1 MRERVLDSTSPALA
15 QPMAR
20 KEKFG
25 KLVLL
30 EEIEASLLGSDYRAA
45 KLGPAGLEKIVTLLR
60 IRPGLSTNTE
70 VARSLMD
77 QVKVAAQ
84 LQNPNILRIFGIGK
98 VESTYYITY
107 EFVEGRS
114 LQQVLERCKLEGYPF
129 AVDHALLIASKVAAA
144 LEYVHARKTDAGARM
159 FH

>member
-1 MRERVLDSTSPALA
+1 MLDSSASLLA

-45 KLGPAGLEKIVTLLR
+45 KLGPSGLEKIVTLLR
-60 IRPGLSTNTE
+60 LRPALSSNTE

-77 QVKVAAQ
+77 QVKLAAQ

-114 LQQVLERCKLEGYPF
+114 LQQV
-129 AVDHALLIASKVAAA
+129 
-144 LEYVHARKTDAGARM
+144 
-159 FH
+159 